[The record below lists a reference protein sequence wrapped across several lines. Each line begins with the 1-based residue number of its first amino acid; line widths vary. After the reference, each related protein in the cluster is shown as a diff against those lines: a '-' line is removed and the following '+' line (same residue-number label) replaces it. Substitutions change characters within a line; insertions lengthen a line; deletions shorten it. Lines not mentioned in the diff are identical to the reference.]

1 MLKIFLVLSA
11 VCLALTA
18 QAANEEPLV
27 EDSLVSRKTS
37 ISETMLRSLE
47 PTYLK
52 NVTLS
57 SGWKDNWFV
66 GISGGASAFAGTP
79 LGCEDLF
86 GRIKPTLHLQVGKW
100 FTPAIGTRVS
110 FRGFE
115 LKNSELQNNRYKL
128 MHADLLVNVASYFN
142 KARDEPRWDVV
153 PYAGLG
159 LIHNEDNG
167 NCPFAFSYGVMGR
180 YRLSHRLHLT
190 MEVNG
195 TTTFKDF
202 DGRGAS
208 REFGDNLVSL
218 TAGLSVTLGK
228 SGWKKVV
235 DAKPYI
241 QQNDWLL
248 GYSLS
253 MANKNRLLDARHKS
267 DSRALAE
274 MRKILEIEGLLKK
287 YGDKLESHSSDEGT
301 SQTVSLYPKNDYS
314 GLNSLMERLRKG
326 KWNMN
331 TGKDGFPSDSLSE
344 STRQSMMAMML
355 AGDSAH
361 TSPSDEQAWNAYL
374 LDMSNNRSCIGA
386 PVYFFFKIDTHQ
398 LSDHRQLINLDE
410 IARVA
415 KKYDLRIR
423 VTGAADSATGS
434 KERNSELSRNRARY
448 ICEQLVARGLNE
460 KYIAKVSMGG
470 VSELSPNDGNR
481 FTRIELFFEPK

>member
-1 MLKIFLVLSA
+1 MLKRFLVLSA

-27 EDSLVSRKTS
+27 EDSLVSKETS

-142 KARDEPRWDVV
+142 KARDEPRWDVF

-190 MEVNG
+190 ME
-195 TTTFKDF
+195 
-202 DGRGAS
+202 
-208 REFGDNLVSL
+208 
-218 TAGLSVTLGK
+218 
-228 SGWKKVV
+228 
-235 DAKPYI
+235 
-241 QQNDWLL
+241 
-248 GYSLS
+248 
-253 MANKNRLLDARHKS
+253 
-267 DSRALAE
+267 
-274 MRKILEIEGLLKK
+274 
-287 YGDKLESHSSDEGT
+287 
-301 SQTVSLYPKNDYS
+301 
-314 GLNSLMERLRKG
+314 
-326 KWNMN
+326 
-331 TGKDGFPSDSLSE
+331 
-344 STRQSMMAMML
+344 
-355 AGDSAH
+355 
-361 TSPSDEQAWNAYL
+361 
-374 LDMSNNRSCIGA
+374 
-386 PVYFFFKIDTHQ
+386 
-398 LSDHRQLINLDE
+398 
-410 IARVA
+410 
-415 KKYDLRIR
+415 
-423 VTGAADSATGS
+423 
-434 KERNSELSRNRARY
+434 
-448 ICEQLVARGLNE
+448 
-460 KYIAKVSMGG
+460 
-470 VSELSPNDGNR
+470 
-481 FTRIELFFEPK
+481 